1 MVIEYEEYYQRED
14 IKLRL
19 VAYGSCNKT
28 MVTFLKDKYNDE
40 TYRRYLSEF
49 KMNKN
54 IHKIVKIENEI
65 EEVILDR
72 QNNTICSG

>member
-1 MVIEYEEYYQRED
+1 MGIEYDEYYQRED

-19 VAYGSCNKT
+19 VAEGKCNKT
-28 MVTFLKDKYNDE
+28 MVTFFKDNYNDE
-40 TYRRYLSEF
+40 TYRRYLGEF

-72 QNNTICSG
+72 ENII